1 MRFLAKVSF
10 PHEPFNGYVKDASI
24 NGKIMGI
31 LNELKP
37 EAAYFTEMNGKRT
50 AFFIFHM
57 DEASQMPGI
66 AEPFFI
72 TFGADF
78 EWHPT
83 MMPEDFAK
91 ANLEDIGK
99 KLV

>member
-10 PHEPFNGYVKDASI
+10 PHEPFSTYVKDGSI
-24 NGKIMGI
+24 DGKMMGI
-31 LNELKP
+31 LDELKP

-50 AFFIFHM
+50 GIFIVHM
-57 DEASQMPGI
+57 DEASQIPMI

-83 MMPEDFAK
+83 MLPEDFAK
-91 ANLEDIGK
+91 ANLRDIGN
-99 KLV
+99 KLK